1 MWKPLPEPLQMV
13 QISKQGLL
21 RVKDRRG
28 YRRIQSKANSIR
40 VSVGGTPH
48 YINRRKVYLEVWGI
62 QLNSAIFPLP
72 KRKKKTV
79 PKKKYV
85 PKPNDQLFADGVEK
99 LSAQDALMR
108 GIEDLFFGFNSYTG
122 IQPNTQH
129 EHYLTAEQA
138 EQLELEPLVAGSML
152 FISSKKQLYL
162 WNGSH
167 YVLLN
172 KDRSSA
178 RVYKNYHPQ
187 IVQMLKNKQ
196 DTEQL
201 EKNFISF
208 LLCKTKS

>member
-1 MWKPLPEPLQMV
+1 MWKPLSEPLQMV

-28 YRRIQSKANSIR
+28 YRRIQSKSNSIR

-72 KRKKKTV
+72 KRKKRKKKTV

-108 GIEDLFFGFNSYTG
+108 GIEDLFFGFNSYVG

-129 EHYLTAEQA
+129 EHYLTEQQA
-138 EQLELEPLVAGSML
+138 EQLELEPFVEGSML
-152 FISSKKQLYL
+152 FISAKKQLYL
-162 WNGSH
+162 WNGSN

-178 RVYKNYHPQ
+178 RIYKNYHPQ

-196 DTEQL
+196 DTE
-201 EKNFISF
+201 
-208 LLCKTKS
+208 